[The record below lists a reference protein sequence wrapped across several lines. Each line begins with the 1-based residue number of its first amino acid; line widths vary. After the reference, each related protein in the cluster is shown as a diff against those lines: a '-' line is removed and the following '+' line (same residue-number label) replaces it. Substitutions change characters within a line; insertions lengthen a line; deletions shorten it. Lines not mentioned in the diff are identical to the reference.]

1 MKLASLTRPT
11 GWGYIGRAVGLAR
24 VLDLFL
30 DGGFLIQKS
39 PAGALTLLSLEQ
51 EEPCFALEL
60 AWSEAGVIVNTYRG
74 SLRSEKRCGN
84 CLAKLRCVPGL
95 SVECTR

>member
-11 GWGYIGRAVGLAR
+11 GWGYIGRAVGFAR

-74 SLRSEKRCGN
+74 SLHSEKD
-84 CLAKLRCVPGL
+84 V
-95 SVECTR
+95 VTV